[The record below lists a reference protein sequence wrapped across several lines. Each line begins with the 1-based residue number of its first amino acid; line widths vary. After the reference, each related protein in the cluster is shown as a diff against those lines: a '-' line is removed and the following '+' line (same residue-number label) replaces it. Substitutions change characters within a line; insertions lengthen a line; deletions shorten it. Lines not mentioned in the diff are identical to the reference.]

1 MDGVCH
7 ILNIAV
13 LKIIL
18 HLSTH
23 KMCVCV
29 CMCVVVCMYVYLC
42 EHIHTWLCRLEVSI
56 RCLP

>member
-29 CMCVVVCMYVYLC
+29 CACVLLYACMYIYVDIS
-42 EHIHTWLCRLEVSI
+42 IHGCVG
-56 RCLP
+56 